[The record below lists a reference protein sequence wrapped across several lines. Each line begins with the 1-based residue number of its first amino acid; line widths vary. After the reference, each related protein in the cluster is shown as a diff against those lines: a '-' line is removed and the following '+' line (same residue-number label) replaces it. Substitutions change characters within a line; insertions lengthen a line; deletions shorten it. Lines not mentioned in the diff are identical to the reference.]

1 MSEVSGKWRFWID
14 RGGTFTDVVAR
25 PPGGGLLTRKL
36 LSGDPS
42 RPRDAAV
49 RAMRDLM
56 GVGEAED
63 FPAGRVAE
71 IRMGTTVATNAL
83 LERAGERVLLVTTK
97 GFADALAIGYQN
109 RPRLFDLNIRKP
121 TPLYERV
128 VEVDERVTA
137 AGEVL
142 RAPDDEAV
150 RAALQEA
157 YGAGIRAVAILFMH
171 GYRYPAHEE
180 RVAEIARASG
190 FREVVA
196 SHQTGALM
204 KLVARGDTTVADA
217 YLTPGLRSYVDGV
230 AGATGLDNLFF
241 MQSSG
246 GLSRADRF
254 RGKDA
259 ILSGPAG
266 GIVGAVETAVAAG
279 FDRLVTFD
287 MGGTST
293 DVSHYA
299 GQYERA
305 YESEI
310 AGTRLQVPM
319 MDIHS
324 VAAGGGSVCAFDGGR
339 YRVGPASAG
348 AAPGPACYGQSGPL
362 TVTDCNLAVGKLL
375 PDFFPRIFGASGDR
389 ALDAGAAMARL
400 AEIMDQTGAETG
412 TRPTAEEVADGF
424 LQVAVGHMARAIK
437 KVSVERGHDIT
448 AHALVSFGGAGGQ
461 HACAVAD
468 ALGIGTILIHPLA
481 GVLSALGMGLADL
494 REMKM
499 RTLELPL
506 GDATMA
512 DVAAALDALEAEAID
527 IVAGQG
533 VAPGAISATRSLRV
547 KYEGSDTALS
557 VPAGDLA
564 EMQEAFA
571 VAHKQHF
578 GFVEQERALI
588 VEAAVVEAVGA
599 GTKAALDMAAP
610 SGGHEPVE
618 STRFYSGGAWQE
630 AAVYRRDDLAPGK
643 AIIGP
648 AIIIEDHGTNVI
660 EPGWQAIRR
669 ADGMLVLTRA
679 EPRSAHRAGTAVDP
693 VLLEV
698 FNNLF
703 MNVAEEMGAVL
714 ANTAHS
720 VNMKERLD
728 FSCAVFD
735 AGGNLVANAP
745 HMPVHLGSMGE
756 SIAEVIARNRGDLRP
771 GDAWMLNDPYRGG
784 THLPDVTIVTPV
796 FLGDGEP
803 DFYVASR
810 GHHAD
815 IGGISPGSMP
825 PHSKTL
831 DEEGVVFDNFLLVR
845 DGEFREVEVRA
856 ALASG
861 PYPARNPDQNIADL
875 KAEVAANARGADL
888 VAKLVTDFGPDVV
901 AAYMGHVRDN
911 AEEAVRRVIRAL
923 EDGEI
928 TYAMDGGRQIR
939 VKITVDKAARAAV
952 IDFTGTSAEDDGNF
966 NAPLAIT
973 KAAVLYTFRALV
985 DDDIPLNSG
994 CLAPLEITVPE
1005 GSLLNPTPPHAVVAG
1020 NVETSQAVTNALLL
1034 ATGALAASQGT
1045 MNNLTFGNG
1054 EYQYYET
1061 IAGGAGAGG
1070 MGAGGGFNG
1079 ADAIQVHMTNSR
1091 LTDPEVLEWRYPVL
1105 LEEFSIRKGSGGRG
1119 KYRGGDGVVRKIRF
1133 LEDMDAAILSS
1144 HREIPPPGLAG
1155 GAPGAVGKNSI
1166 ERKDGSVEAL
1176 EGADAAALKAGDA
1189 ILIETPGGG
1198 GYGA

>member
-1 MSEVSGKWRFWID
+1 
-14 RGGTFTDVVAR
+14 
-25 PPGGGLLTRKL
+25 
-36 LSGDPS
+36 
-42 RPRDAAV
+42 
-49 RAMRDLM
+49 
-56 GVGEAED
+56 
-63 FPAGRVAE
+63 
-71 IRMGTTVATNAL
+71 
-83 LERAGERVLLVTTK
+83 
-97 GFADALAIGYQN
+97 
-109 RPRLFDLNIRKP
+109 
-121 TPLYERV
+121 
-128 VEVDERVTA
+128 
-137 AGEVL
+137 
-142 RAPDDEAV
+142 
-150 RAALQEA
+150 
-157 YGAGIRAVAILFMH
+157 
-171 GYRYPAHEE
+171 
-180 RVAEIARASG
+180 
-190 FREVVA
+190 
-196 SHQTGALM
+196 
-204 KLVARGDTTVADA
+204 
-217 YLTPGLRSYVDGV
+217 
-230 AGATGLDNLFF
+230 
-241 MQSSG
+241 
-246 GLSRADRF
+246 
-254 RGKDA
+254 
-259 ILSGPAG
+259 
-266 GIVGAVETAVAAG
+266 
-279 FDRLVTFD
+279 
-287 MGGTST
+287 
-293 DVSHYA
+293 
-299 GQYERA
+299 
-305 YESEI
+305 
-310 AGTRLQVPM
+310 VPM
-319 MDIHS
+319 MDIHT
-324 VAAGGGSVCAFDGGR
+324 VAAGGGSVCSLSGGR

-348 AAPGPACYGQSGPL
+348 AVPGPACYGHSGPL

-375 PDFFPRIFGASGDR
+375 PGFFPRIFGASGD
-389 ALDAGAAMARL
+389 AVLDAGAALSRL
-400 AEIMDQTGAETG
+400 AEIMDQTGVETG
-412 TRPTAEEVADGF
+412 ARPTAEKVADGF

-468 ALGIGTILIHPLA
+468 ALAIGTILIHPLA

-506 GDATMA
+506 RDASMKE
-512 DVAAALDALEAEAID
+512 VVAALDALEQQAVE

-533 VAPGAISATRSLRV
+533 VAPEAISATRTLRI
-547 KYEGSDTALS
+547 KYQGSDTALS
-557 VPAGDLA
+557 VPSGSLS
-564 EMQEAFA
+564 EVSEAFS
-571 VAHKQHF
+571 VAHRKHF
-578 GFVEQERALI
+578 GFVEPERALT

-599 GTKAALDMAAP
+599 GTKAALDLDAA
-610 SGGHEPVE
+610 GGSNDAVAA
-618 STRFYSGGAWQE
+618 TKIYSGGAWHD
-630 AAVYRRDDLAPGK
+630 APVYQRDDLAAGE
-643 AIIGP
+643 AISGP

-660 EPGWQAIRR
+660 EPGWQATRR
-669 ADGMLVLTRA
+669 ADAMLVLTRR
-679 EPRSAHRAGTAVDP
+679 EPRRAATAGTEVDP
-693 VLLEV
+693 IRLEV

-735 AGGNLVANAP
+735 AAGNLVANAP

-756 SIAEVIARNRGDLRP
+756 SIAEVIARNKDDLRP
-771 GDAWMLNDPYRGG
+771 GDVWMLNDPYRGG
-784 THLPDVTIVTPV
+784 THLPDVTVVTPV
-796 FLGDGEP
+796 YLGVYLGGDEP
-803 DFYVASR
+803 DYYVASR

-845 DGEFREVEVRA
+845 DGEFREAGVRA
-856 ALASG
+856 ALTGG

-875 KAEVAANARGADL
+875 KAEVAANARGAGL

-911 AEEAVRRVIRAL
+911 AEEAVRRVIGAL

-928 TYAMDGGRQIR
+928 TYRMDSGRQIR

-952 IDFTGTSAEDDGNF
+952 IDFTGTSPEDDGNF

-994 CLAPLEITVPE
+994 CLAPLEIIVPE

-1045 MNNLTFGNG
+1045 MNNLTFGNAT
-1054 EYQYYET
+1054 YQYYET
-1061 IAGGAGAGG
+1061 IAGGAGAGD
-1070 MGAGGGFNG
+1070 GFDG

-1105 LEEFSIRKGSGGRG
+1105 LEEFSVRRGSGGAGRW
-1119 KYRGGDGVVRKIRF
+1119 RGGDGVVRKIRF
-1133 LEDMDAAILSS
+1133 LEAMDAAILSS

-1166 ERKDGSVEAL
+1166 ERADGSVEAL
-1176 EGADAAALKAGDA
+1176 QGADSVALKAGDA

-1198 GYGA
+1198 GYGG